1 MDDIFLML
9 YISKNGLPCGARGK
23 ERTCQWR
30 RRKRRGFDPWVGKIP
45 GIGNGN
51 PIQYSCLENS
61 IDREVWWAIVHRLA
75 KSQTRLKRLYKHTR
89 RHTHTYQKISLLL
102 PKSSFRMEI
111 VFCQHFEGISVLY
124 SCFQS
129 QVWRHSDAWSIV
141 LAHFIYFYFG
151 KLVIYSFCLQCWEIA
166 WGYAFALVGVSSS
179 TCCIKH

>member
-1 MDDIFLML
+1 MQVWSLGWEDSWNRI
-9 YISKNGLPCGARGK
+9 
-23 ERTCQWR
+23 
-30 RRKRRGFDPWVGKIP
+30 
-45 GIGNGN
+45 GN

-75 KSQTRLKRLYKHTR
+75 KSQTRLKWLYKHTHA
-89 RHTHTYQKISLLL
+89 HTHTYQKISLLL

-129 QVWRHSDAWSIV
+129 QVWCHSDAWSIV
-141 LAHFIYFYFG
+141 LAHFIYFSFR

-166 WGYAFALVGVSSS
+166 EGMLLLYWECHLLSVVLS
-179 TCCIKH
+179 TRNMET